1 MTRRLKSIVAKLHH
15 LGIPLP
21 AGVGRRAENFY
32 KYLKAQEL
40 ARNLFDSKTLKYDN
54 AGYWYLDP
62 MPSAKELDHYYA
74 TAYWA
79 TRDDRKVMLK
89 DRDIAHINQLLLTH
103 KDVLLSTKEKTVV
116 NFGAGHGGASFLF
129 HAMGF
134 RVINV
139 DPYPGEVEFFEYRKS
154 LSDITELVDVFYAS
168 HSLEHVTD
176 IDSIMSEVF
185 RMVKRGGI
193 VFVEVPNAEHAGYS
207 YVDAFGCRS
216 PLIQPPHTVYFT
228 QRFFSGLQLE
238 NSLNETYIYGRNRWG
253 TLDQSGRG
261 EVIRFIGH
269 QSLVKLQDGE
279 VANTKTD
286 KPPNQNAE

>member
-1 MTRRLKSIVAKLHH
+1 MKRKLKSIIAKLHH

-32 KYLKAQEL
+32 KYLKAQEM
-40 ARNLFDSKTLKYDN
+40 ARNLFESKALKYDN

-62 MPSAKELDHYYA
+62 MPSAEELDHYYA

-89 DRDIAHINQLLLTH
+89 DRDVAHLNQLLSTH
-103 KDVLLSTKEKTVV
+103 KDLLLSTKEKTVV

-139 DPYPGEVEFFEYRKS
+139 DPYPGDVDFFEYRQS
-154 LSDITELVDVFYAS
+154 LLEIKEEVDVFYAS
-168 HSLEHVTD
+168 HSLEHLTD
-176 IDSIMSEVF
+176 IDYTMSQVLQI
-185 RMVKRGGI
+185 VKPGGL
-193 VFVEVPNAEHAGYS
+193 VFVEVPNAEHYKYS
-207 YVDAFGCRS
+207 TANFSGLRR

-228 QRFFSGLQLE
+228 RNYFQGIDLQ
-238 NSLNETYIYGRNRWG
+238 SISNETYAYESNRWG
-253 TLDQSGRG
+253 QLDKSGQG
-261 EVIRFIGH
+261 EVIRFVGC
-269 QSLVKLQDGE
+269 KLFL
-279 VANTKTD
+279 
-286 KPPNQNAE
+286 